1 LDRLCALQEVA
12 VQWTEVPGSKL
23 SVVSATITMLREI
36 ILIRL
41 CYTVGIWKVSD
52 GGFRLAQRS

>member
-52 GGFRLAQRS
+52 GGFRLAKRS